1 MIANTMT
8 WLREVSRP
16 GVARAAGVRGV
27 VACIGLAGLLGGC
40 AASEEA
46 IKKSEGY
53 YQEGV
58 ASLSGDRQKAFVSFQ
73 KSVQLNPN
81 NKESQYALGHI
92 YTSQGKLTKAEESFK
107 AAIAIDENFSEA
119 YNYLGQV
126 LVSQNR
132 WEEAIKAYRQAL
144 ANPLYATPDKAR
156 FNLGVALVHEGKLQ
170 LAMEMFEDALTVN
183 PANVPL
189 ALTYL
194 ELGKVCV
201 KLGYNTRAREA
212 LNKVTSM
219 EKGGEYAAAATE
231 LLARLK

>member
-1 MIANTMT
+1 MT
-8 WLREVSRP
+8 RVKEASLAYAVR
-16 GVARAAGVRGV
+16 VARMCCV
-27 VACIGLAGLLGGC
+27 VACIGAANLLAGC
-40 AASEEA
+40 ATSEEA
-46 IKKSEGY
+46 LKKSEGY

-81 NKESQYALGHI
+81 NKESWYALGHI
-92 YTSQGKLTKAEESFK
+92 YTSQGKLTQAEKSFK
-107 AAIAIDENFSEA
+107 AAIAIDETFSEA

-132 WEEAIKAYRQAL
+132 WEEAIKVYRQAL
-144 ANPLYATPDKAR
+144 SNPLYATPDKAR
-156 FNLGVALVHEGKLQ
+156 FNLGMALVHEGKLQ

-183 PANVPL
+183 PANVPP

-212 LNKVTSM
+212 LNKVASM
-219 EKGGEYAAAATE
+219 EKGGELAIAASE
-231 LLARLK
+231 LLAQLK

>member
-1 MIANTMT
+1 VTSMMRMKEAN
-8 WLREVSRP
+8 LAYAAR
-16 GVARAAGVRGV
+16 VARVCCV
-27 VACIGLAGLLGGC
+27 VACIGSANLLAGC
-40 AASEEA
+40 ATSEEA
-46 IKKSEGY
+46 LKKSEGY

-81 NKESQYALGHI
+81 NKESWYALGHI
-92 YTSQGKLTKAEESFK
+92 YTSQGKLTQAEESFK
-107 AAIAIDENFSEA
+107 AAIAIDETFSEA

-132 WEEAIKAYRQAL
+132 WEEAIKVYRQAL
-144 ANPLYATPDKAR
+144 SNPLYATPDKAR
-156 FNLGVALVHEGKLQ
+156 FNLGMALVHEGKLQ

-183 PANVPL
+183 PANVPP

-212 LNKVTSM
+212 LNKVASM
-219 EKGGEYAAAATE
+219 EKGGELAIAASE
-231 LLARLK
+231 LLAQLK